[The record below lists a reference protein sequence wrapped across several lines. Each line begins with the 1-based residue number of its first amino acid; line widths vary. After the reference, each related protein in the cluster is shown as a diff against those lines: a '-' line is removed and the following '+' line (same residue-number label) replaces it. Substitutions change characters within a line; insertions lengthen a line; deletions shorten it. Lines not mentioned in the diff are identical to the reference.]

1 MKKKDNKQ
9 KKKTIKFSKEIVKK
23 KDKKKTFKKLLTNV
37 YKEFKY
43 KIPFEKYP
51 ISAELIVKQIIDK
64 FITNAIYKEYDK
76 YLEKMENIICYY
88 YLESFLDD
96 LLKLKYLSGENNDI
110 KIEKNFSNDMNNK
123 KENTWI
129 EIIEP
134 KPDIIDR
141 NQSNYLNIL
150 LNFNP
155 DEQNINNN
163 NNLIESEL
171 EYTSTSF
178 IDKNKSI
185 NEKKIKINKK
195 NIKIKNIKLNDSN
208 LKKNNDQKEE
218 KKKIKFLDNL
228 PFFEIP
234 NINKEFNHENYEVEN
249 INDLRKEVL
258 ENQIKKKLEI
268 QIEQEKKSKE
278 KDEKNKKEKI
288 FDSSKYSF
296 DSNGKIITFKKL
308 NIDSLQNEFYL
319 LQNKIKS
326 SKPIDLKSKNKL
338 KKINNPSLKIN
349 NSNPNLHPINNNN
362 NNNNNKIKKN
372 SIIINNSEI
381 IKNKIEEYIP
391 NKLKYKS
398 HIFEPVGSSF
408 NLILPSVGVKITENK
423 KVKTGGKDFEKI
435 FNKFSNESYNKILN
449 EYVPIQ
455 NKTLLHERI
464 NSLDNLMLSNFSNP
478 LLSSRSN
485 NNINNNNNV
494 MFNTVANENK
504 LNNNNNNSLYENNH
518 NNYHSEKNIF
528 SENNL
533 NKDFKNDFAL
543 SRNFSNLMNSRF
555 TNLKSEFD
563 SIKDLNMNFEDN
575 NEKKIE
581 NQNLFDEKNIFKRNL
596 NKHKKNLKS
605 LDLNFFNLKILR
617 NNKWGNENNNK
628 IKDFEENK
636 YIKFFK
642 PNRNNQLKDFN
653 LSLKGK
659 LPRERKIFNNYE

>member
-9 KKKTIKFSKEIVKK
+9 KKKTIKFSNENTKK
-23 KDKKKTFKKLLTNV
+23 KDKKRTFKKLLTNV

-51 ISAELIVKQIIDK
+51 ISAELIAKEILDKLIINAFYFSNSKQLEI
-64 FITNAIYKEYDK
+64 KENK
-76 YLEKMENIICYY
+76 LCYY
-88 YLESFLDD
+88 YLENFLNT
-96 LLKLKYLSGENNDI
+96 LLKIKYISDE
-110 KIEKNFSNDMNNK
+110 IEYDKKLNFSNNINNIK
-123 KENTWI
+123 KNTWI
-129 EIIEP
+129 EIEEP
-134 KPDIIDR
+134 KTNFIDR
-141 NQSNYLNIL
+141 NQSNYLNIN

-155 DEQNINNN
+155 EEQNLNNINNN
-163 NNLIESEL
+163 NNNVIESEF
-171 EYTSTSF
+171 EYSTTSF
-178 IDKNKSI
+178 LDKNKSNI
-185 NEKKIKINKK
+185 DSKEKKIKINKK
-195 NIKIKNIKLNDSN
+195 NIKIKNIKLNE
-208 LKKNNDQKEE
+208 QKE
-218 KKKIKFLDNL
+218 KKIKILDNL

-234 NINKEFNHENYEVEN
+234 NINKEFNHDNYEVEN
-249 INDLRKEVL
+249 VNDLRKEVI
-258 ENQIKKKLEI
+258 ENQIKKKIEI
-268 QIEQEKKSKE
+268 QNNKIEQEKKLKE
-278 KDEKNKKEKI
+278 KNEKEKKEKK

-408 NLILPSVGVKITENK
+408 NLILPSIGVKITENK